1 MLAPSTARASGASGR
16 RQLFL
21 SSRTVFWTGLL
32 LAPLLLQGCAGTP
45 AAPVTS
51 RDPVDPGARTKPVAY
66 RSVIG
71 PYASQ
76 RPTDPGT
83 WREQNE
89 RVAPS
94 PADQ

>member
-1 MLAPSTARASGASGR
+1 MHAPSIPRASGASGR
-16 RQLFL
+16 RQFLL
-21 SSRTVFWTGLL
+21 SSRIAFCTGLL
-32 LAPLLLQGCAGTP
+32 LAPLLQGCAG
-45 AAPVTS
+45 APGGPITS

-76 RPTDPGT
+76 RPTDPVG

-94 PADQ
+94 SSGQ